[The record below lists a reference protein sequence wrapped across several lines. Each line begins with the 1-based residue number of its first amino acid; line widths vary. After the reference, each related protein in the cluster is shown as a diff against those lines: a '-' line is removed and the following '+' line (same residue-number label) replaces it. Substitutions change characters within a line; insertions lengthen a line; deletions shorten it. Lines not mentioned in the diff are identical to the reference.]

1 MGLLVAR
8 RRPLL
13 RGAMLAGAGAA
24 VYHAGKRHEAR
35 DQQESEED
43 QRFAD
48 TDQAPPAPAS
58 PPPAATGT
66 GIADELERLKGL
78 LDQGLPA
85 PPRQVPNGQPT
96 NTPATASG
104 SSGHHVGAPSKPSPL
119 QVAPAPQRGKRI
131 GGRRRSHPPEE
142 ASGNRRPVRAGAHPP
157 IRVMSAGAVRGQ
169 MAPDRTAVAVVR
181 PRDGVTWE
189 EVLLMEE
196 WAVAGLIGAVAGY
209 SVRFWQ
215 EKMPNLVKGPAEAAV
230 RTAGSA
236 VSAGAST
243 GGRAAGAALGAA
255 ASMGG
260 RAAGATLRV
269 ATQRTSGKG
278 GGKPL
283 RRVPVTDGGQPAA
296 ARPRRSRPRQPRR

>member
-104 SSGHHVGAPSKPSPL
+104 AAATTS
-119 QVAPAPQRGKRI
+119 APAR
-131 GGRRRSHPPEE
+131 
-142 ASGNRRPVRAGAHPP
+142 NR
-157 IRVMSAGAVRGQ
+157 
-169 MAPDRTAVAVVR
+169 APCR
-181 PRDGVTWE
+181 
-189 EVLLMEE
+189 
-196 WAVAGLIGAVAGY
+196 
-209 SVRFWQ
+209 
-215 EKMPNLVKGPAEAAV
+215 
-230 RTAGSA
+230 
-236 VSAGAST
+236 
-243 GGRAAGAALGAA
+243 
-255 ASMGG
+255 
-260 RAAGATLRV
+260 
-269 ATQRTSGKG
+269 
-278 GGKPL
+278 
-283 RRVPVTDGGQPAA
+283 
-296 ARPRRSRPRQPRR
+296 